1 MKKINYIAGKSNYN
15 NNAQWLPLK
24 THVLD
29 TAGIIKKLYDNWLA
43 NSVVEFIANQLAL
56 SYDREKAIER
66 GRDFCEL
73 VALLHDIGK
82 LTPAFQSKI
91 FKNIQGYADSLSDMG
106 IIISTMGE
114 VSKSHHA
121 IAGQVILE
129 EYHFPKEIS
138 IIIGSHH
145 GKSQQSINQLS
156 LYRANYFG
164 KNGKQE
170 KEWRQLWEEWIHEA
184 LEKTNFT
191 IENLPKPNIPV
202 QMILTGL
209 LIMADWIASNT
220 NYFPYIDALKIL
232 SDEQEIKNRITQAWD
247 KLHFSEKWEVSGIYD
262 FQELFKNHFGF
273 SSKSFQNAVMK
284 IVAEHNQSGIYILE
298 APMGVGKTE
307 TALAIAEILA
317 GKSGV
322 SGVYFGLPTQATAN
336 GIFGRIHEWT
346 TKLENDETHTIRLA
360 HGMTDLNDEY
370 QNLLQ
375 GSAIYSEDADDE
387 TIIVHEWFERRKNAL
402 LADFVIATVDQFLL
416 ASLKQKH
423 VMLRHLGLAG
433 KVVIIDECHA
443 YDAYMNIYLDHT
455 LTWMRAYHVPV
466 IILSATLPPQRRN
479 ALIKA
484 YHKSAIFSDSCDNL
498 QYPALTYINHDTNT
512 VIHEKLENNVVSKTV
527 SVVKLQ
533 EIDLIAKIS
542 EKLSDGGCMAV
553 IVNTVNYAQ
562 ELSSKF
568 SEAEALQDFEII
580 CFHSRFIATDRAN
593 IEKELLK
600 RVGKDSKPEQRNKLI
615 IVGTQVLEQSLDI
628 DFDYMIT
635 ELCPM
640 DLLLQRSGRLHRHEK
655 KRPQKLAYPELA
667 ILYSEERKNYIYH
680 DWILWRTEN
689 YLPDKLMIPECIPE
703 LVSKVYAEPETIEE
717 SENERYKNY
726 QYEIEQKQYHAKKY
740 CIKSNL
746 LKSKRKNTL
755 AYFLD
760 NTAENSAEAEA
771 CVRDT
776 DETIEVLVLRKI
788 SENQYSLLSGAVI
801 FDTTLTPNEDEA
813 KIIAKGR
820 LKLPQYFS
828 KDFYA
833 TLKALDMIPKN
844 WKCSKWLKGELLL
857 LLDEENK
864 TELLG
869 KILYYSK
876 EHGLKMK

>member
-1 MKKINYIAGKSNYN
+1 MKKIDYIAGKSNYN

-24 THVLD
+24 MHALD
-29 TAGIIKKLYDNWLA
+29 TAGIIKKLYDKWL
-43 NSVVEFIANQLAL
+43 SDSIVEFIAKQLAF
-56 SYDREKAIER
+56 SYDADQAIKR

-73 VALLHDIGK
+73 IALLHDIGK

-106 IIISTMGE
+106 IIISTMRE

-138 IIIGSHH
+138 SIIGSHH
-145 GKSQQSINQLS
+145 GKSQQSMNQLS

-170 KEWRQLWEEWIHEA
+170 KEWRQLWEEWICEA
-184 LEKTNFT
+184 LEETGFT
-191 IENLPKPNIPV
+191 MENLPKPGIPV

-209 LIMADWIASNT
+209 LITADWIASNT

-232 SDEQEIKNRITQAWD
+232 NDEQEIKNRIQQAWD
-247 KLHFSEKWEVSGIYD
+247 KLHFPEKWGVSEIYP
-262 FQELFKNHFGF
+262 FQVQELFQKRFKEF
-273 SSKSFQNAVMK
+273 KPKAFQNAVMK

-317 GKSGV
+317 GKSGAG
-322 SGVYFGLPTQATAN
+322 GVYFGLPTQATAN
-336 GIFGRIHEWT
+336 GIFDRIHEWT

-455 LTWMRAYHVPV
+455 LTWMKAYHVPV

-512 VIHEKLENNVVSKTV
+512 VIHEKLENDVASKTV
-527 SVVKLQ
+527 SVIKLQ

-600 RVGKDSKPEQRNKLI
+600 RVGKDSKSEQRNKLI

-640 DLLLQRSGRLHRHEK
+640 DLLLQRSGRLHRHEDR

-667 ILYSEERKNYIYH
+667 ILYSEERKNYIYS
-680 DWILWRTEN
+680 DWILFRTEN
-689 YLPDKLMIPECIPE
+689 YLPDKFMIPDCIPK
-703 LVSKVYAEPETIEE
+703 LVSKVYAEPENI
-717 SENERYKNY
+717 
-726 QYEIEQKQYHAKKY
+726 
-740 CIKSNL
+740 
-746 LKSKRKNTL
+746 
-755 AYFLD
+755 
-760 NTAENSAEAEA
+760 
-771 CVRDT
+771 
-776 DETIEVLVLRKI
+776 
-788 SENQYSLLSGAVI
+788 
-801 FDTTLTPNEDEA
+801 
-813 KIIAKGR
+813 
-820 LKLPQYFS
+820 
-828 KDFYA
+828 
-833 TLKALDMIPKN
+833 
-844 WKCSKWLKGELLL
+844 
-857 LLDEENK
+857 
-864 TELLG
+864 
-869 KILYYSK
+869 
-876 EHGLKMK
+876 